1 MLNNLGCIAVDRF
14 KNTHKLFSSSYLY
27 KHKIYTLT
35 DKMNIDQEQDPDYE
49 SVKIDYVGFVD
60 PYAVEGMVVLKASEG
75 KEFHMRAFS
84 GEVAKHIS
92 SFSESSGDSVPS
104 IYKLIEDICE
114 QNELVLVKVKIYES
128 GEVLR
133 ANLYFTGK
141 KDMVLRNYRASDA
154 LALAVFY
161 KIPILVR
168 KNLLKASMEA

>member
-1 MLNNLGCIAVDRF
+1 
-14 KNTHKLFSSSYLY
+14 
-27 KHKIYTLT
+27 
-35 DKMNIDQEQDPDYE
+35 MNIDQAQDPDYE

-60 PYAVEGMVVLKASEG
+60 PYAVEGMIVLKTSEG

-92 SFSESSGDSVPS
+92 SFSESPEDSIPS
-104 IYKLIEDICE
+104 IYKMIEDICE
-114 QNELVLVKVKIYES
+114 QNEQVLVKVKIYES

-141 KDMVLRNYRASDA
+141 KDVVLRNYRASDA
-154 LALAVFY
+154 VALGAFY

-168 KNLLKASMEA
+168 KNLLKTSMEA

>member
-1 MLNNLGCIAVDRF
+1 MDI
-14 KNTHKLFSSSYLY
+14 KQK
-27 KHKIYTLT
+27 
-35 DKMNIDQEQDPDYE
+35 QDPDYE

-60 PYAVEGMVVLKASEG
+60 PYAVEGMVILKASNG

-92 SFSESSGDSVPS
+92 SFSETSQDPIPS
-104 IYKLIEDICE
+104 IYKMIEDICE
-114 QNELVLVKVKIYES
+114 ENELLLVKVKIYES

-154 LALAVFY
+154 LALGVFY
-161 KIPILVR
+161 KAPILVR
-168 KNLLKASMEA
+168 TNLLKASMEA

>member
-1 MLNNLGCIAVDRF
+1 MDINQA
-14 KNTHKLFSSSYLY
+14 
-27 KHKIYTLT
+27 
-35 DKMNIDQEQDPDYE
+35 QEPDYD

-60 PYAVEGMVVLKASEG
+60 PYAVEGMVVLKATDG

-92 SFSESSGDSVPS
+92 SFSENSDDSIPS
-104 IYKLIEDICE
+104 IYKLIEEICE
-114 QNELVLVKVKIYES
+114 ENELFLVKVKIYES

-154 LALAVFY
+154 LALGAFY

-168 KNLLKASMEA
+168 KNLLKTSMEA